1 MTTESLLLGEMKGY
15 FPWENTEKGFCKPVV
30 TILVFN
36 LLIHNLVLCVFLF
49 KDTSFNKFTSFN
61 TKVYLVKAMVFPVV
75 VYGCESWTIKKAEG
89 QRIDAFFFSLFF

>member
-1 MTTESLLLGEMKGY
+1 MFYNFTSKHRISDYWTTALRGNEGY

-49 KDTSFNKFTSFN
+49 KDTSFNKFNF
-61 TKVYLVKAMVFPVV
+61 
-75 VYGCESWTIKKAEG
+75 I
-89 QRIDAFFFSLFF
+89 